1 MTPPLKG
8 RRGIGRG
15 ESLSPGLPMKV
26 LGELELEETGMWEEP
41 YQKSYKY
48 PRFFVVESNGYAKE
62 LLSQSQLEYAIRT
75 KKIQTDQSIK
85 QKMRDVI
92 NNVGLANHYF
102 LTKVINMNQI
112 EIETQKLNDLDL
124 PQNAAD
130 VLEKRHEM
138 PEVQLQIPV

>member
-1 MTPPLKG
+1 
-8 RRGIGRG
+8 
-15 ESLSPGLPMKV
+15 
-26 LGELELEETGMWEEP
+26 
-41 YQKSYKY
+41 
-48 PRFFVVESNGYAKE
+48 
-62 LLSQSQLEYAIRT
+62 
-75 KKIQTDQSIK
+75 
-85 QKMRDVI
+85 MRDVV

-130 VLEKRHEM
+130 VLEKRNEM